1 MENFPEAAVALC
13 SQPVRELE
21 IADSIFLY
29 IIISVLRVFFVLLF
43 LNLSFFSPS
52 FYSPAAFIQ
61 QTVIQQVVI
70 KSPSDS

>member
-29 IIISVLRVFFVLLF
+29 IIISVLRDFCFVVSKFVL
-43 LNLSFFSPS
+43 FFP
-52 FYSPAAFIQ
+52 
-61 QTVIQQVVI
+61 
-70 KSPSDS
+70 